1 MVLDPQIPMEHGFTP
16 GEILCGPLCRPTG
29 AHIDG
34 DLVEPIAALRA
45 VRAHEPA
52 AREVQG

>member
-1 MVLDPQIPMEHGFTP
+1 MVLDPQIPTEQAFTP
-16 GEILCGPLCRPTG
+16 AEILCGPLRRPAG

-52 AREVQG
+52 ARAVQG